1 MRVLLANEKSGGTL
15 LIKAGMFA
23 RVEFAIGKKVT
34 ALLVPKDAL
43 VLGGP
48 LPMLYVID
56 DASMTVRPVPVETG
70 VAVDSLIQVIG
81 PVQPGMKV
89 VTKGNERLRPG
100 QAVRLGSEG

>member
-1 MRVLLANEKSGGTL
+1 
-15 LIKAGMFA
+15 
-23 RVEFAIGKKVT
+23 
-34 ALLVPKDAL
+34 
-43 VLGGP
+43 
-48 LPMLYVID
+48 
-56 DASMTVRPVPVETG
+56 MTVRPVPVETG